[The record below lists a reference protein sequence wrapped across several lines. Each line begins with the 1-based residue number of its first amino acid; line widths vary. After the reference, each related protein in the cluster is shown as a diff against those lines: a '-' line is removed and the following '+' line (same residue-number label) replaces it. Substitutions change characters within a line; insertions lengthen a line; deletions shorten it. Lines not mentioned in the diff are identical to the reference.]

1 MRKKI
6 IIGIF
11 IIAMFLT
18 FGCLSGFQHA
28 TPELC
33 EKISS
38 QETTEQCYWE
48 SATINKDGSLCEK
61 ISNQANRDLCYKD
74 IATGNTHWNG
84 IVD

>member
-1 MRKKI
+1 MQKKI

-11 IIAMFLT
+11 IVAIFLT

-38 QETTEQCYWE
+38 TQTKEQCYWE
-48 SATINKDGSLCEK
+48 SATINKDSSLCEK
-61 ISNQANRDLCYKD
+61 ITSQENKDLCYKD
-74 IATGNTHWNG
+74 IATGNTHWSNT
-84 IVD
+84 VD